1 MFRPLIRCIG
11 CPVITATPEAVVD
24 PGSVRF
30 VSIYSVLVE
39 NREYSCSRFF

>member
-1 MFRPLIRCIG
+1 MFCFMISCYGRTVFYTT
-11 CPVITATPEAVVD
+11 PVAVAE

-39 NREYSCSRFF
+39 NRAYSCSRFF